1 MRVLKVAKRV
11 FLVVGSIGG
20 AGAGYAYLSIER
32 THRLVEYK
40 VYNEPDNEALV
51 KNVRWYWVGFR
62 FVHLCV
68 WYIPL
73 ILAYVVCVRW
83 QASYRLWCRA
93 LKRWL
98 ELTGPAFV
106 KLGQW
111 IAIRSDIFPKDFCDI
126 MSELHDQVTPHSMRY
141 TRKLIREQLG
151 KPLEEVFDDFQTTPV
166 GSGSIA
172 QVYFAKLKG
181 TSQEVAVK
189 VTHPDVREKIALDFF
204 CIQLMAK
211 LADPLARWMDYPGIA
226 KQFARNLSLQVD
238 LRFEADNLDTFN
250 RNFADSKYISFP
262 KPVPGMAA
270 ELVLVEEKVDG
281 EPIHKW
287 YSGRPEEIAKNPSLV
302 TPAHRHLAKKG
313 ADLFLQM
320 IITDNFF
327 HADIHPGNVLVCRHP
342 EDPMPYLVL
351 LDVGVT
357 QCLTRHQRDTSH
369 QLMASIVLKDWPR
382 MADALLSM
390 SGTQNFCDVERFTTD
405 IIKHGEA
412 MLPVHHPKTFE
423 EYVYHY
429 GRRFGLIAHAKKK
442 TGFATDFVQGIFNL
456 VQKHRV
462 KIDPPF
468 ASLLFSCLLMEKVA
482 NQIDPTMDVVMYC
495 APWFVSNAFKAPKRY
510 AV

>member
-1 MRVLKVAKRV
+1 MRFAVVAKRG
-11 FLVVGSIGG
+11 LLLLGTLGG

-51 KNVRWYWVGFR
+51 KDVRWYRVGMR
-62 FVHLCV
+62 FVYLCV

-73 ILAYVVCVRW
+73 IMAYLVCKRW
-83 QASYRLWCRA
+83 ERGYKVWCRA

-126 MSELHDQVTPHSMRY
+126 MSELHDQVTPHSMKY
-141 TRKLIREQLG
+141 TRNLIKQQLG
-151 KPLEEVFDDFQTTPV
+151 KPLEEIFDNFETTPV

-172 QVYFAKLKG
+172 QVYFAKLKSTG
-181 TSQEVAVK
+181 QEVAVK
-189 VTHPDVREKIALDFF
+189 VTHPNVRDDIALDFF

-211 LADPLARWMDYPGIA
+211 MANPLARWMDYPGIA

-238 LRFEADNLDTFN
+238 LRFEADNLETFIK
-250 RNFADSKYISFP
+250 NFAESKYISFP
-262 KPVPGMAA
+262 KPVFAS
-270 ELVLVEEKVDG
+270 ELVLVEQKIDG

-287 YSGRPEEIAKNPSLV
+287 YSGRPEEVKANPSLV

-320 IITDNFF
+320 ILTDNFF
-327 HADIHPGNVLVCRHP
+327 HADIHPGNVLVSRQKD
-342 EDPMPYLVL
+342 DPMPYLVL

-382 MADALLSM
+382 MADAILSM
-390 SGTQNFCDVERFTTD
+390 SSSQDHCSVSKFTED
-405 IIKHGEA
+405 IVRHGQA
-412 MLPVHHPKTFE
+412 MLPVHHPKNLE
-423 EYVYHY
+423 EYMYHY
-429 GRRFGLIAHAKKK
+429 GRKFGILSHAQKK

-468 ASLLFSCLLMEKVA
+468 ASLLFSCLMMEKVA
-482 NQIDPTMDVVMYC
+482 NQVDPTMDVVMYA
-495 APWFVSNAFKAPKRY
+495 APWFVSNAFKAPRRY